1 MKNETKIGLDTMLGV
16 GKKKKIAGREYYI
29 LPVCIKD
36 MIYVIGNGIENDE
49 TKTLAIVDKESLNQ
63 EEVKWQLFGL
73 NIVDE
78 ERKKIFLKI
87 LNRYVFYCSGDE
99 KIPMTEELLVEHNWS
114 FKEIGEFLLA
124 WSQISD

>member
-1 MKNETKIGLDTMLGV
+1 MKNENKIGLDTIISV

-36 MIYVIGNGIENDE
+36 MIYVIGNGTENDE
-49 TKTLAIVDKESLNQ
+49 VKTLVIVDKESLDK

-78 ERKKIFLKI
+78 ER
-87 LNRYVFYCSGDE
+87 
-99 KIPMTEELLVEHNWS
+99 
-114 FKEIGEFLLA
+114 
-124 WSQISD
+124 